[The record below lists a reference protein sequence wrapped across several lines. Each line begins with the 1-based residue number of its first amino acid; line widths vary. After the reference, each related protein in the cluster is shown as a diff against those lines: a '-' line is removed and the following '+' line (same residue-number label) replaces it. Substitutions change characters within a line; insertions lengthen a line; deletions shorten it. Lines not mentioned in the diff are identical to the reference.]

1 MNYFNSLTDKYSL
14 VYSVDM
20 VRINFKLDYQKNEVL
35 ASYLQNLADW
45 NISYQ
50 VKHYDRFGVFD
61 YRHLFVVA
69 CDKWSSTCSIG
80 LERGAKLE
88 DKAYGMI
95 EFNPNKVNGSEFNKL
110 FNSIKLLCKRMELKR
125 YDLAVDFPCIRSL
138 CRLDMSGLKTY
149 ELYYENGTYTE
160 YTGVRNKPGRVKLY
174 DKRAESKLD
183 YDLCR
188 VEYTLAADSN
198 LLDLTC
204 VKVSAAQLSLNT
216 DPERENLTSLQS
228 AYVNLLLD
236 VDLPMRN
243 RSLKNLDI
251 RTRKKIEPFLSETA
265 LQLDM
270 TCLLACRDFALSYT
284 V

>member
-20 VRINFKLDYQKNEVL
+20 VRINFKLDYQKNEEL
-35 ASYLQNLADW
+35 ASYLQNLTDW
-45 NISYQ
+45 NVSYQ

-61 YRHLFVVA
+61 YRHLYVVS
-69 CDKWSSTCSIG
+69 CDKWVSTCSIG
-80 LERGAKLE
+80 LERGTKLE

-95 EFNPNKVNGSEFNKL
+95 EFNPNKVNGSEFDRL
-110 FNSIKLLCKRMELKR
+110 FNSIKFLCKRMELKR

-138 CRLDMSGLKTY
+138 CRLDMNGLKSY

-188 VEYTLAADSN
+188 VEYTLAADSD
-198 LLDLTC
+198 LTDLQSVLVSGAQVSLDLY
-204 VKVSAAQLSLNT
+204 
-216 DPERENLTSLQS
+216 PLTGLLGSF
-228 AYVNLLLD
+228 VNLLLD
-236 VDLPMRN
+236 KDLPMRN
-243 RSLKNLDI
+243 RSLKDLDY
-251 RTRKKIEPFLSETA
+251 RTRKKIEPFLRETA
-265 LQLDM
+265 LQLDT
-270 TCLLACRDFALSYT
+270 TCLFACRDFALSYI